1 MIENN
6 NMGQTISLAFIC
18 KNINSVFVMVVT
30 KHFLMS
36 KVDNKKKIE
45 KQKYVVSELYTFL
58 TKPQT
63 KRKIDNHLFMNE

>member
-36 KVDNKKKIE
+36 KVDNQKKLKNRNMWFQNYIH
-45 KQKYVVSELYTFL
+45 F
-58 TKPQT
+58 
-63 KRKIDNHLFMNE
+63 